1 MMNPERRQTPLWF
14 IVLLIV
20 MALPLAAWPSL
31 MSVQTDTDNDTVS
44 TLIMIFPIY
53 AVLSLYLAYRSYGR
67 RSDLSWVL
75 LAVSLLSYAAVAAL
89 VF

>member
-1 MMNPERRQTPLWF
+1 MTNPERRQTPLWF

-31 MSVQTDTDNDTVS
+31 MSVQTETDNDTVS
-44 TLIMIFPIY
+44 TLIMVFPVY
-53 AVLSLYLAYRSYGR
+53 AVLSLYLAYSSYGR
-67 RSDLSWVL
+67 RTDLSWVL
-75 LAVSLLSYAAVAAL
+75 LTILLLSYAAVAAL